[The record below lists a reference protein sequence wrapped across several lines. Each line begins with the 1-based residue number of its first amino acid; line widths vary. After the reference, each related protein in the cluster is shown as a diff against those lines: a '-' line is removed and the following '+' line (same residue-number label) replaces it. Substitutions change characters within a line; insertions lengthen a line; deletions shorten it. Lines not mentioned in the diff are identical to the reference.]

1 MKKASAIPKKLQGIL
16 WSVDV
21 KDLDLERSRS
31 YIINQILSLG
41 FMEELKW
48 LFKNYPLA
56 TIKKVF
62 IDESAKIYSFSSF
75 NFCKNIL
82 LGLEKQNLP
91 LNKYVRTLP
100 RDIRS

>member
-1 MKKASAIPKKLQGIL
+1 MKTKKIPNALQGVL

-21 KDLDLERSRS
+21 KDLDLHDDKS

-41 FMEELKW
+41 FLKELRW
-48 LFKNYPLA
+48 LLKAYPID
-56 TIKKVF
+56 TIRKVF
-62 IDESAKIYSFSSF
+62 LEKPSKVYTFSAF

-91 LNKYVRTLP
+91 LNKYVKTLP

>member
-1 MKKASAIPKKLQGIL
+1 MKKTTKIPKFLQGIL

-21 KDLDLERSRS
+21 KDLDVNEDKS

-41 FMEELKW
+41 LWKEFKW
-48 LFKNYPLA
+48 LLKTYPLA
-56 TIKKVF
+56 IIKKIFLEKPSKV
-62 IDESAKIYSFSSF
+62 YTFSSF

-82 LGLEKQNLP
+82 LGLDNIGLP
-91 LNKYVRTLP
+91 ANKYVKTLP